1 MAGRRRKTPKKP
13 TRRRLTAALAKAEL
27 FYASNAGAD
36 TPIGRH
42 ADEVVGP
49 ILHDYRRLRG
59 LLRQTAEA
67 IEGST
72 VSAKLLGEIGRALLD
87 STPIVE

>member
-1 MAGRRRKTPKKP
+1 MKRKKPRKP
-13 TRRRLTAALAKAEL
+13 TRRQLLAALAKTDL
-27 FYASNAGAD
+27 FFANNAGAD

-42 ADEVVGP
+42 AVEVVGP

-67 IEGST
+67 IENSI
-72 VSAKLLGEIGRALLD
+72 VSAKLLGEIRQALED
-87 STPIVE
+87 SEPIRG